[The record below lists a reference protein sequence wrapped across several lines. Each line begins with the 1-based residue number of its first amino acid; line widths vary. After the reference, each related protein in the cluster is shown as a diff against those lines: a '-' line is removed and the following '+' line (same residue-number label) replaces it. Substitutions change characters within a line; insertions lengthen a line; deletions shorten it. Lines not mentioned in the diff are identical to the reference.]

1 MALLSIVDSSFID
14 LFNSTVSSLNPV
26 SPGKTF
32 SCTGWKLGW
41 SIGPANLLTC
51 LQTVHQ
57 NTVYTCPTPIQEA
70 VAIGFEQEMEKMG
83 TDECYFQS
91 LPMVRSWSYIGD
103 SVPGYCQTDLLGG
116 SE

>member
-1 MALLSIVDSSFID
+1 MYLLRVLLSIINHHSSIY
-14 LFNSTVSSLNPV
+14 NSTILYSSLIVESV

-41 SIGPANLLTC
+41 SVGPANLLTC

-83 TDECYFQS
+83 TDECYFQA
-91 LPMVRSWSYIGD
+91 LPMVRYWLY
-103 SVPGYCQTDLLGG
+103 L
-116 SE
+116 